1 MLIYIQECTLKKDL
15 FGSKSIEYIEY
26 FLNQINS
33 TIMKLLSLLCLSTF
47 IAIITCIS
55 QSCSKK
61 DDSIKMSTEYLLQVK
76 LDSTQAVVDSLQ
88 VALQANQVKF
98 DKEQWLLQQE
108 LNDIA
113 RQGLES
119 IGTELNRIQKRNRKT
134 IDSLTISIR
143 ERSSSMDSATLVRL
157 MQDYPLVRE
166 ELSK

>member
-98 DKEQWLLQQE
+98 DEQWLLQQE
-108 LNDIA
+108 LIDIA